1 MHHTGLY
8 RISKLTRGTAR
19 AQLHFHW
26 HRPRHTWRQAYVPQ
40 LPDGMVS
47 SQTPED
53 ISPTKPENRWTVKQ
67 KNSRNP
73 FLLIAVFEIMDAAA
87 WLWEPCSVGYL
98 LRLLFRLFWFA
109 QLRWQEDTTAD
120 CSTGSQSSP
129 RWAQRRTESPSQY
142 SSGRVI
148 VRESTAEWQSF
159 ESVLRNKYHAVIM
172 YCHPLVVGNV
182 GLQK

>member
-73 FLLIAVFEIMDAAA
+73 FLLIAVFEIMDAAWFA
-87 WLWEPCSVGYL
+87 CLVGLLLTLVRLLLPFALDVRSCDERRMQIAPVKAVHDEPCVE
-98 LRLLFRLFWFA
+98 RN
-109 QLRWQEDTTAD
+109 
-120 CSTGSQSSP
+120 P
-129 RWAQRRTESPSQY
+129 PHN
-142 SSGRVI
+142 I
-148 VRESTAEWQSF
+148 VRDGSLLGNRRQNDNRLNPF
-159 ESVLRNKYHAVIM
+159 YVINIM
-172 YCHPLVVGNV
+172 QLSCIATLWW
-182 GLQK
+182 